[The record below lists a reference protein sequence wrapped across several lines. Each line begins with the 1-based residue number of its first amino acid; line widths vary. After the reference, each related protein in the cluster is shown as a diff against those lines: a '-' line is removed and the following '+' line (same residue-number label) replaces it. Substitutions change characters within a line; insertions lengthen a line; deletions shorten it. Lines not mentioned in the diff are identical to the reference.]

1 MLDTKRVD
9 GPDCYR
15 CKYNKERKTCD
26 AECFESMED
35 YVKESHEEIASII
48 VEPMLQGA
56 AGMKIYSPVYLKKLR
71 KLCDKYDIH
80 LIADEIAVGF
90 GRTGKCLP
98 VNMQI

>member
-15 CKYNKERKTCD
+15 CKYNKERKTCN
-26 AECFESMED
+26 AECFASMED

-56 AGMKIYSPVYLKKLR
+56 AGMKIYSPIYLKKLR
-71 KLCDKYDIH
+71 MLCDKLLD
-80 LIADEIAVGF
+80 LGEQE
-90 GRTGKCLP
+90 KCLH